1 MLHALQSTGHPIY
14 VSICNW
20 GSASVST
27 WGNAIGNSYRIS
39 CDISPGRGELQ
50 TDGRAEW
57 SRIAEFVNMNSFHVN
72 EVGFWGKP
80 DPAMLEVGNGNLTL
94 AENRAHLHVGYH
106 EGAAFVGGGC
116 MFPTNP
122 SPLTARGN

>member
-57 SRIAEFVNMNSFHVN
+57 SRIAEFVNMNSFRMN
-72 EVGFWGKP
+72 EVGFWGRP
-80 DPAMLEVGNGNLTL
+80 DPDIFEVGNGNLTP
-94 AENRAHLHVGYH
+94 AENRAHFALWVIMKGLFYWGRMYVSLQFISSYN
-106 EGAAFVGGGC
+106 E
-116 MFPTNP
+116 
-122 SPLTARGN
+122 R